1 MHGDVDGDTGDED
14 DGDGD
19 DGDENG
25 RWLHRMMM
33 NFLSGAKGAKEPH
46 RHCLGDRAPSCDDD
60 DCTQCH

>member
-1 MHGDVDGDTGDED
+1 MHGDV
-14 DGDGD
+14 DGD